1 MPLISSQTTKANYRI
16 STVLPQNK
24 GKHKQKKALP
34 STEVGVVPEMIVTG
48 ILRVVN
54 HHVVDIKNYAMSI
67 KNVISVVEVVLRS
80 KEKSDN
86 KKVIDIE
93 PTSKNTDI
101 NHNEIGKF
109 YSNATQS
116 VKIISIIEPSRKQR
130 HSIKPEK
137 SHNAVDVNYCVEISS
152 KRYNNLNCG
161 CFEKGKETKSNKQNC
176 NESSVV
182 PVTNLIVETLQSMSM
197 IETLSKRIGNQLGKK
212 LYKSELC
219 MLDISKKCRQSKA
232 GIDLG
237 DSKPRSVDFLDG
249 SCLIYS
255 STKLLK

>member
-1 MPLISSQTTKANYRI
+1 MPLISSQTTTANYQN
-16 STVLPQNK
+16 TVLPQNK
-24 GKHKQKKALP
+24 GKHKQKALP
-34 STEVGVVPEMIVTG
+34 STARVLPEMIVTG

-67 KNVISVVEVVLRS
+67 KNVISKKLSSVV
-80 KEKSDN
+80 KKKSDN

-130 HSIKPEK
+130 HSIKTGK

-152 KRYNNLNCG
+152 QRNNNLNCG
-161 CFEKGKETKSNKQNC
+161 CFEKGKESKSNKQNC

-197 IETLSKRIGNQLGKK
+197 IETLSKRIGNQFGKK

-219 MLDISKKCRQSKA
+219 MLDISKKNVDRVKLELTW
-232 GIDLG
+232 GFP
-237 DSKPRSVDFLDG
+237 KPRSVDFLDE
-249 SCLIYS
+249 LPH
-255 STKLLK
+255 LQ